1 MGWNIQAKCAFF
13 WAMYGLVSTPRAQS
27 KRECQS
33 LSSIHQKICFAP
45 VCIPGK
51 FNVVIWPFRGTLGA
65 KTPIFGARDRKS
77 HYKQK
82 SRITRKRFEI
92 EKKLL
97 YITYR
102 KLGSGF
108 PNPSLFW
115 LPWQRG
121 WAKRYIAHSVLTQNA
136 PQLNNSKTVWD
147 TVKVCINQ

>member
-13 WAMYGLVSTPRAQS
+13 GAMYGLVSSPRAQS

-51 FNVVIWPFRGTLGA
+51 FKVVISPFRGILGA
-65 KTPIFGARDRKS
+65 KTPNFGARDRKS

-82 SRITRKRFEI
+82 SCITRKRYEI

-102 KLGSGF
+102 KPGSGF

-121 WAKRYIAHSVLTQNA
+121 RAHSVLVQNA
-136 PQLNNSKTVWD
+136 AQLNNSKTVWD